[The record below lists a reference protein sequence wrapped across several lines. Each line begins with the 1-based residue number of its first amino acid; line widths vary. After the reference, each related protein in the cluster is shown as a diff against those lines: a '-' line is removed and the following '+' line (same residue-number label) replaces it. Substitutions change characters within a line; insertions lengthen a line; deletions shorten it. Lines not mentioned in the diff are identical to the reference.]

1 VALGLIAF
9 CGMLALAVDVGTTS
23 ARYQAQRHAAN
34 TAAYTGAY
42 TLYGG
47 NSGARGLA
55 LGANSAVTDTTV
67 LNAII
72 TTLSQG
78 GLSVAKVITTTT
90 SPTPDPCNAGYQS
103 NQVAMKATY
112 LTPDDEV
119 ITKDGSPWLVGSG
132 SIPGLIA
139 SGIQVTLGSCHS
151 AGFGGV
157 TGHPRYTIWATG
169 LPGGSLPG
177 ADIPP
182 TAAASSSR
190 ASPCPEPYAVS

>member
-1 VALGLIAF
+1 MSGTVYPEETCDGLPGRMHYAPTTVGSRHHDARGRRPVAQRGQAYVIVALGLIAF

-90 SPTPDPCNAGYQS
+90 SPTPDPCNAGYQ
-103 NQVAMKATY
+103 
-112 LTPDDEV
+112 
-119 ITKDGSPWLVGSG
+119 
-132 SIPGLIA
+132 
-139 SGIQVTLGSCHS
+139 
-151 AGFGGV
+151 
-157 TGHPRYTIWATG
+157 
-169 LPGGSLPG
+169 
-177 ADIPP
+177 
-182 TAAASSSR
+182 
-190 ASPCPEPYAVS
+190 